1 MKRSLVNLLVIVP
14 FVAVSLGLPA
24 TAFPAGEESA
34 SFYINRGYELSQKG
48 QDDQAIADFT
58 KALEINPRDAAA
70 YNNRGVAY
78 SHQGQMDRAL
88 AEFTKALEINPRN
101 ADAYHNRAKAYFYKK
116 DYDKTW
122 ADIKQAQS
130 LGFKPDAEFLQ
141 ALRKASGKAN

>member
-48 QDDQAIADFT
+48 QDDQAIAAYT
-58 KALEINPRDAAA
+58 RALEIDPGNVLA
-70 YNNRGVAY
+70 YNNRGNAY
-78 SHQGQMDRAL
+78 GRQGQYDL
-88 AEFTKALEINPRN
+88 AIADLTKALEINPRN

-116 DYDKTW
+116 RLRQNLG
-122 ADIKQAQS
+122 DIKQAQS
-130 LGFKPDAEFLQ
+130 LGFKPDAEFSRPFAGL
-141 ALRKASGKAN
+141 GKNS